1 MPSISS
7 KPTRNTPSRIGQW
20 GPVFALSL
28 CVFILIAAEF
38 MPISLLTPIAHE
50 FAISEGQAGHMIAV
64 TGTVAV
70 FTSLVI
76 GTIIHTI
83 DRKFVLIILSTLT
96 LVSCSLV
103 ACASNFAMMIAGRA
117 TLGIALGGFWTIS
130 AATTMR
136 LVPVQYVPRALAV
149 LNGGNALATVIA
161 PAFGSYIGDLLGW
174 RFAFLSLVPLAVAAL
189 LWQIMSLPS
198 LPSDNSVRS
207 RMPLIL
213 LKEKSVRY
221 GFIAVFLFFMGQF
234 CLFTYLRP
242 FLENIDHVDTTNLSL
257 ILFSI
262 GISGFSGTV
271 WIGFMGNKKLGLMLM
286 IAPAILAFVAIA
298 LSLFGNQM
306 AISWALLLLWGFIA
320 TSAPVA
326 WWAWLARR
334 LPNNAETGG
343 GLMVATIQLAIT
355 VGALLGGYLYD
366 YQGYQTT
373 FVVSACILLLSM
385 FVARIIKQQ

>member
-1 MPSISS
+1 
-7 KPTRNTPSRIGQW
+7 
-20 GPVFALSL
+20 
-28 CVFILIAAEF
+28 

-50 FAISEGQAGHMIAV
+50 FAISDGQAGHMIAV

-355 VGALLGGYLYD
+355 AGALLGGCLYD
-366 YQGYQTT
+366 FQGYQTT